1 MTAPLT
7 GAVAGT
13 RPLVRLVLRRDRLR
27 LPLWLGGITAVTWA
41 SANAVVGFYGTPE
54 KQAGYAATVEDSA
67 VSRLMGGV
75 PRDVDTI
82 GGIISFEVTSV
93 AAVAVALMVTFL
105 VVRHTRAEEESGRA
119 ELVRSTVVGRH
130 AALVATLVVSLAASI
145 VLGVL
150 LAAVLVTADVTLG
163 AAVRFGAG
171 MAGAGVVF
179 TGIAGVAAQ
188 VAGSARH
195 ALGWGVT
202 AVLALFLVRGYG
214 ALDET
219 WWTWASPFGWQ
230 DELRPFGDDA
240 RWWPLGLSVTAAA
253 VALALACWLASHRD
267 FGQGLVAER
276 PGPEHAGAWL
286 GTPAGL
292 ALRQQRGL
300 VAGWGVGLLVLAV
313 VFGAVS
319 REVRT
324 MIESNPEVAQM
335 ILAGIDDVVVGYLA
349 YVVNFL
355 GVTVSAYA
363 VVSAL
368 RLRHEESSGQAVNVL
383 ATAVSRTRW
392 ALGGIAVT
400 CGSTLGVLALT
411 GLGVGVTHRWV
422 GAEDST
428 VSGVGELLLAAVATA
443 PAVLLL
449 ASVVFL
455 LHGWAP
461 RWVHLSWL
469 PVAWA
474 LVQAYLGD
482 LLDLPGWA
490 RGLSPFHHL
499 PVMPAEDFRWAPAAA
514 LLTLAVV
521 LTALGVVG
529 LRRRDLD

>member
-1 MTAPLT
+1 MSPRATGPL
-7 GAVAGT
+7 AGT
-13 RPLVRLVLRRDRLR
+13 LPLVRLLLRRDRLR
-27 LPLWLGGITAVTWA
+27 LPLWWGGITAVTWF
-41 SANAVVGFYGTPE
+41 SARSVVDLYDTP
-54 KQAGYAATVEDSA
+54 QRRAGYAVTVEDSA
-67 VSRLMGGV
+67 ASRLMGGI
-75 PRDVDTI
+75 PRDVDTP
-82 GGIISFEVTSV
+82 GGIISFEVTAV

-130 AALVATLVVSLAASI
+130 AALLATLLVSLAASV
-145 VLGVL
+145 VLGAL
-150 LAAVLVTADVTLG
+150 LAGVLVTVDVG
-163 AAVRFGAG
+163 VEQAVRFGAG
-171 MAGAGVVF
+171 MAGTGLVF
-179 TGIAGVAAQ
+179 TGVASVAAQ
-188 VAGSARH
+188 VAGSARR
-195 ALGWGVT
+195 AIGWGVA
-202 AVLALFLVRGYG
+202 AVLTFFLVRGYG
-214 ALDET
+214 ALEET

-230 DELRPFGDDA
+230 DELRPFGGDA
-240 RWWPLGLSVTAAA
+240 RWWPLGLSVVAAGVGVATAS
-253 VALALACWLASHRD
+253 WLAAHRD
-267 FGQGLVAER
+267 FDQGLVAER
-276 PGPEHAGAWL
+276 PGPEHGSPGL
-286 GTPAGL
+286 GTPVGL

-300 VAGWGVGLLVLAV
+300 LAGWGAGLLALAV

-324 MIESNPEVAQM
+324 MIASNPDVAQ
-335 ILAGIDDVVVGYLA
+335 IVLGRIDDVVVGYLS

-355 GVTVSAYA
+355 GVIVSAYA

-368 RLRHEESSGQAVNVL
+368 RLRHEESSGQAFNVL

-392 ALGGIAVT
+392 AVGGIAVT
-400 CGSTLGVLALT
+400 WGSALGVLVLT
-411 GLGVGVTHRWV
+411 GLGIGVTHWWV
-422 GAEDST
+422 GEDST
-428 VSGVGELLLAAVATA
+428 ASGVGDLLLASVATA

-449 ASVVFL
+449 AGVVFL

-461 RWVHLSWL
+461 RWVHLAWL

-499 PVMPAEDFRWAPAAA
+499 PAMPAEDFRWASAAT
-514 LLTLAVV
+514 LLALAVV